1 MRRIAG
7 APVSRETQEHV
18 AQAETPVEAGQ
29 VRTALAEQKLWYSL
43 G

>member
-1 MRRIAG
+1 MHRIAG
-7 APVSRETQEHV
+7 APVSSEAQKH
-18 AQAETPVEAGQ
+18 ASQAEPPVEAGQ